1 MNRFWRE
8 VSVSKCAHYCVSV
21 CVCACVCARVCV
33 CVCMSGCVCA
43 SASASASA
51 SVRGREGGG
60 CKKADSAESR
70 QCGERVR
77 ERERVRVRGICFVK
91 ILSVVI
97 RACLEPTSNPV
108 SLWQRPTT
116 DEDLKKLPPPIF
128 FLKKKSF

>member
-1 MNRFWRE
+1 MCER
-8 VSVSKCAHYCVSV
+8 
-21 CVCACVCARVCV
+21 ACVCV
-33 CVCMSGCVCA
+33 CVCVCERVCECVWK
-43 SASASASA
+43 
-51 SVRGREGGG
+51 RGRMY
-60 CKKADSAESR
+60 KKADSAESR

-77 ERERVRVRGICFVK
+77 ERDRDRESERDLFRQNF
-91 ILSVVI
+91 SVVI